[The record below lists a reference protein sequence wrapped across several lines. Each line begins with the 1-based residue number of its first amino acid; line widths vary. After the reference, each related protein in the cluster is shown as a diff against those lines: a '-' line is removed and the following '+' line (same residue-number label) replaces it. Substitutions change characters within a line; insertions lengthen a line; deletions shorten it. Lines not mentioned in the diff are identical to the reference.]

1 MNKVVL
7 IGRLTKNPELRYAPG
22 SGTAV
27 CRFSLAVD
35 RMKKDQGADF
45 INCVSFGKTAETIT
59 QYLTK
64 GKKLALEGHIQTGS
78 YDNKEGKKVY
88 TFDVMVERFE
98 FVESANSGQAN
109 NNQDYFNQPGNFNQ
123 DGFED
128 GMVPVDDGDL
138 PF

>member
-88 TFDVMVERFE
+88 TFDVAVDRFE
-98 FVESANSGQAN
+98 FVDSAKGGQA
-109 NNQDYFNQPGNFNQ
+109 NNQDYFNQQGNFSQ
-123 DGFED
+123 EEYTD
-128 GMVPVDDGDL
+128 GMAPVDDGDL